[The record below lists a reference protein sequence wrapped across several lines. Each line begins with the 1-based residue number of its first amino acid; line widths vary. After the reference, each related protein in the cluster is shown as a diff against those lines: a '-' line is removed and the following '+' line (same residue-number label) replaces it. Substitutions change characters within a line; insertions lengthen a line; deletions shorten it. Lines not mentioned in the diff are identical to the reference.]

1 MNIQTF
7 KQNDLA
13 AIVDIY
19 DRSKLDELKSEDK
32 PFTLLPLHK
41 DDLRFS
47 GLMASEIYVYQD
59 QGRILGFG
67 AINGNEI
74 RALFVHPEHRAK
86 GIGLCMLEF
95 LLACVES
102 EPYLYV
108 VSTNQPAKS
117 LYQRYGFNVV
127 DTFESTYN
135 QIPVIVQKMVCNT
148 HIKDQQI

>member
-1 MNIQTF
+1 MSIQTF

-19 DRSKLDELKSEDK
+19 DRSKLDELKFEVK

-74 RALFVHPEHRAK
+74 RALFVHPEHRKRHRPMHA
-86 GIGLCMLEF
+86 
-95 LLACVES
+95 
-102 EPYLYV
+102 
-108 VSTNQPAKS
+108 
-117 LYQRYGFNVV
+117 
-127 DTFESTYN
+127 
-135 QIPVIVQKMVCNT
+135 
-148 HIKDQQI
+148 

>member
-1 MNIQTF
+1 
-7 KQNDLA
+7 
-13 AIVDIY
+13 
-19 DRSKLDELKSEDK
+19 
-32 PFTLLPLHK
+32 
-41 DDLRFS
+41 
-47 GLMASEIYVYQD
+47 
-59 QGRILGFG
+59 
-67 AINGNEI
+67 
-74 RALFVHPEHRAK
+74 
-86 GIGLCMLEF
+86 MLEF

-148 HIKDQQI
+148 HIKDQHI

>member
-1 MNIQTF
+1 MSVT
-7 KQNDLA
+7 
-13 AIVDIY
+13 
-19 DRSKLDELKSEDK
+19 
-32 PFTLLPLHK
+32 
-41 DDLRFS
+41 DLRFS
-47 GLMASEIYVYQD
+47 GLMASEIYVYQE

-95 LLACVES
+95 LLACVER

-135 QIPVIVQKMVCNT
+135 QINSDQLTNPDRQPSGHHATSERT
-148 HIKDQQI
+148 HGQNQHIEPFKLLCVSLFF